1 MKNSKLWK
9 DVKCTYEMECEKI
22 WNEMW
27 KDMKWSVNWIVKTLW
42 NEMKWIVNWVWKDM
56 KWSVNWCEMKSSVWN
71 RVWMDVNGYEW
82 VWKDMNWISV
92 RDSHWISQCEPN
104 SSMRRFS
111 KLRQRGT
118 QLADLIRITR
128 KVTKFSKCCSTPK
141 ANALAGS
148 AAVRQLPSVNYC
160 KALECLENGRQTW
173 SHSSACKENKKTGLI
188 IFFPKSDQ
196 NPCTN
201 EGIWAAGF
209 QQQQFHANC
218 NVRQK
223 FCRWCWYELT
233 LYQWS
238 PSESSRKHFVQY
250 SWSSW
255 PWNHSE
261 EHCRE
266 RGLSLK
272 SKEGKKIGV
281 TADRCVA
288 VDM

>member
-1 MKNSKLWK
+1 MKNSELWK
-9 DVKCTYEMECEKI
+9 DVKCTCEMECEKI

-27 KDMKWSVNWIVKTLW
+27 KDMKWSVNWIVKALW

-82 VWKDMNWISV
+82 VWKDMKWISV

-111 KLRQRGT
+111 KLRQTGT

-128 KVTKFSKCCSTPK
+128 KVFKFSKCCCTPK

-173 SHSSACKENKKTGLI
+173 SHSSACEENKKTGLI
-188 IFFPKSDQ
+188 IIFRKSATTNVPESKQEWGYLGCRISAATFPRKLQCSSEILQ
-196 NPCTN
+196 VMLIRAHSVSVEPQW
-201 EGIWAAGF
+201 ELKE
-209 QQQQFHANC
+209 
-218 NVRQK
+218 K
-223 FCRWCWYELT
+223 FRSIFLIILT
-233 LYQWS
+233 LKPFRRALQRAGS
-238 PSESSRKHFVQY
+238 QPQK
-250 SWSSW
+250 
-255 PWNHSE
+255 
-261 EHCRE
+261 
-266 RGLSLK
+266 
-272 SKEGKKIGV
+272 
-281 TADRCVA
+281 
-288 VDM
+288 